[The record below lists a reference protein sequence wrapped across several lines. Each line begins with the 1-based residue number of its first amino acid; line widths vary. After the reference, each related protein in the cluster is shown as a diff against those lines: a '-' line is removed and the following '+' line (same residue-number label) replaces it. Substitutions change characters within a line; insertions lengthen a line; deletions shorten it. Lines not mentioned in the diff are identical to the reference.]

1 MKRSNGLH
9 FYINVENINQ
19 IVLDEETH
27 TGAVNHSIHA
37 LDTFFSTIESYGKE
51 KYPNSFNVEKIT
63 GGRLHFFVVDKV
75 CSAFEVV
82 KDVSSYAFQV
92 SRIINKEIPK
102 YRTIDD
108 FKIQIGAAYGRFYM
122 FEFTAKDGFSEE
134 TSIGYAAN
142 FAAKLQALAS
152 VSSLTISKDI
162 YEGIMEDDKKLFHKV
177 SDRSLSKYGQDHYY
191 ASHLSFLPL
200 EFTNTELTDE
210 IKAYSNRI
218 NLSDIKY
225 GSLRKPLNFRDLN
238 VEQCKKLNGIP
249 VFADVRGFTSQFN
262 EDDSNLAEM
271 AERTQCI
278 LTSMYTTTTNNGGVH
293 IQFQG
298 DRELSL
304 YHDLPA
310 RQENG
315 ITIPATLCYK
325 TAVLAAMRL
334 IDAVKPFAAHIG
346 VGEDYGRLFAT
357 KIGARN
363 EKDNLLLGETVIMAD
378 MMEDKHAGEDQLA
391 ITREVYN
398 GLLREDRNLAKL
410 FKENGGYY
418 IATIGFADYVKARES
433 AQLTRNTENKKYNGA
448 WRDL

>member
-63 GGRLHFFVVDKV
+63 GGRLHLFVVDKV

-177 SDRSLSKYGQDHYY
+177 SDRSLSKPRKLDAAVRDHF
-191 ASHLSFLPL
+191 ASLMQRIADNPEHLHQANVIGGDFM
-200 EFTNTELTDE
+200 TDGVKCRE
-210 IKAYSNRI
+210 ILRLN
-218 NLSDIKY
+218 
-225 GSLRKPLNFRDLN
+225 LRKGL
-238 VEQCKKLNGIP
+238 
-249 VFADVRGFTSQFN
+249 
-262 EDDSNLAEM
+262 
-271 AERTQCI
+271 
-278 LTSMYTTTTNNGGVH
+278 
-293 IQFQG
+293 
-298 DRELSL
+298 
-304 YHDLPA
+304 
-310 RQENG
+310 
-315 ITIPATLCYK
+315 
-325 TAVLAAMRL
+325 
-334 IDAVKPFAAHIG
+334 VKPECRAAF
-346 VGEDYGRLFAT
+346 EA
-357 KIGARN
+357 A
-363 EKDNLLLGETVIMAD
+363 
-378 MMEDKHAGEDQLA
+378 LA
-391 ITREVYN
+391 
-398 GLLREDRNLAKL
+398 
-410 FKENGGYY
+410 
-418 IATIGFADYVKARES
+418 
-433 AQLTRNTENKKYNGA
+433 
-448 WRDL
+448 